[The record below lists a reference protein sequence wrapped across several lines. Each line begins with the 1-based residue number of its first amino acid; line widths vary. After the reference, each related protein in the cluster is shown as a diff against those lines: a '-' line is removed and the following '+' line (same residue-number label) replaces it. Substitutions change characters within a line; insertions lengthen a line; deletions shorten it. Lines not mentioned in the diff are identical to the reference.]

1 MPPVAQPV
9 RVSLSIR
16 SLERALVI
24 LLMISVGLAIV
35 AWALDHLGDEP
46 RITGFVYQFG
56 YEYEENIQTAYAGLL
71 LLGCS
76 VALFFLSRQARA
88 DGARFVRRWFV
99 LGLIFLYIAIDEVA
113 VIHELIN
120 GIWLEGYKVSGFF
133 FFMWIYPAAA
143 LLMIFAIAYWR
154 FFFALPAGIRGRV
167 AAAGL
172 IFVGGALGTE
182 IPLGFWAAAHG
193 YENWIYGAIQTAQ
206 ESLELAG
213 VSLFLAALLRHLAR
227 GRARV
232 TISVAGED

>member
-1 MPPVAQPV
+1 MAQPV
-9 RVSLSIR
+9 RISLSIR
-16 SLERALVI
+16 SLERALTI
-24 LLMISVGLAIV
+24 LFALSVGLAII
-35 AWALDHLGDEP
+35 AWAVAYLGDEYSAG
-46 RITGFVYQFG
+46 GFVLQFS
-56 YEYEENIQTAYAGLL
+56 YDYEENVQTWYAALL
-71 LLGCS
+71 LLACS
-76 VALFFLSRQARA
+76 VALFFISRQAKA
-88 DGARFVRRWFV
+88 EGERFARRWFI
-99 LGLIFLYIAIDEVA
+99 LGLIFLYIATDEMA

-120 GIWLEGYKVSGFF
+120 GIWLDGYKVSGFF

-143 LLMIFAIAYWR
+143 LLVVFAVAYWR
-154 FFFALPAGIRGRV
+154 FFWALPAGIRGRV

-182 IPLGFWAAAHG
+182 IPLGLWAAAHG
-193 YENWIYGAIQTAQ
+193 YESWIYGAIQTVQ